1 MQIEFGQQAT
11 DALNAVNGESFIFQN
26 AADMCKCNFAVTLKL
41 IQSQN
46 LCHIITDTS
55 SGGCADYLTA
65 LGSRFVYTPELRAG
79 PGSIFVL
86 PEEEILPSG
95 QEVWAA
101 WETML
106 DYLLEE
112 AGRK

>member
-1 MQIEFGQQAT
+1 MLLT
-11 DALNAVNGESFIFQN
+11 CVSLTLAVIFTFILPVYYLFHIN
-26 AADMCKCNFAVTLKL
+26 YNITL
-41 IQSQN
+41 I
-46 LCHIITDTS
+46 HAITDTS

-65 LGSRFVYTPELRAG
+65 LGSRYVYTPELRAG

-101 WETML
+101 WESML
-106 DYLLEE
+106 DNLLEE
-112 AGRK
+112 AGKK